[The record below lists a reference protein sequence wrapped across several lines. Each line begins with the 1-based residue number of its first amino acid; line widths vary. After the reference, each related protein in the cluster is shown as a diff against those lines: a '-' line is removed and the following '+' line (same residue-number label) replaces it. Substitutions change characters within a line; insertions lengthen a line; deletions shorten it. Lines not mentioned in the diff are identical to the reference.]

1 MKNSITIDKGQKE
14 YKDGKVVFKWEYTLS
29 EEGDYETGTIKYHE
43 LFYDIDKTSA
53 IIGEEESEKWIIIN
67 KRDCKDIPTFD
78 FFKYFQKFLLD
89 HKQKEADLLEELK
102 KYLNLV
108 YIKFEEGDWQSF
120 PDSFNEPS
128 EKKSKPLEKPKS
140 NKFLEPIL
148 SSRPVLKLSNLI
160 VEFKYLIIIYGLA
173 LIFYFE
179 ISAVIFGFIFFSLFG
194 LGCLYLAFVI
204 FSENKTFKSII
215 PSMGYVVVGLYC
227 WYLSYGAII
236 GRF

>member
-89 HKQKEADLLEELK
+89 HKKKEADLLEELK

-120 PDSFNEPS
+120 PDNFNEPS
-128 EKKSKPLEKPKS
+128 EKKSKTLEKPKS

-148 SSRPVLKLSNLI
+148 SSRPVLKLFNLI
-160 VEFKYLIIIYGLA
+160 DEYKFLIIIYGLA

-179 ISAVIFGFIFFSLFG
+179 ASSLIFSFVIFSLLG
-194 LGCLYLAFVI
+194 LGCLFLVFEGI
-204 FSENKTFKSII
+204 RENKTFLSAIASI
-215 PSMGYVVVGLYC
+215 PFLFVGLFC
-227 WYLSYGAII
+227 LYLSYGAII
-236 GRF
+236 GLL

>member
-43 LFYDIDKTSA
+43 IFYDIDKTSA

-89 HKQKEADLLEELK
+89 HKKKEADLLEELK

-120 PDSFNEPS
+120 PDNFNEPS
-128 EKKSKPLEKPKS
+128 KEKSKSLERPKS
-140 NKFLEPIL
+140 NNFLEPIL
-148 SSRPVLKLSNLI
+148 SSRPVAKLLSLI
-160 VEFKYLIIIYGLA
+160 DRFKYLIIIYGFV
-173 LIFYFE
+173 IIVSFE
-179 ISAVIFGFIFFSLFG
+179 ISLTIFGFIFFSLFG
-194 LGCLYLAFVI
+194 LACLFLVFETI
-204 FSENKTFKSII
+204 RENKTFLSAIGSI
-215 PSMGYVVVGLYC
+215 PFLFVGLFC
-227 WYLSYGAII
+227 LYLSYGAII
-236 GRF
+236 RLI